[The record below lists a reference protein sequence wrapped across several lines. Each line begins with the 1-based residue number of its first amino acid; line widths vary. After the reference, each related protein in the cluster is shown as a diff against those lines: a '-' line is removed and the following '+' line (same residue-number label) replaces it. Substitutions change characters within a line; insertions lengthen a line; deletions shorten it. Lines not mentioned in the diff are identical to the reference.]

1 MEREIDT
8 LSTIRRSLASLPPSR
23 KLWRAGGMTHKGKN
37 NYMLHV
43 QKEPL
48 PKSQLKLTFTLTPD
62 EAQPYLEEAAKR
74 LSEQTPIPG
83 FRPGH
88 ASFEVVKQRVG
99 EMKILEEA
107 LESIVRKSFIS
118 TILEENIDTVG
129 SPQIDVVKLAPGND
143 IVFTAQVTLM
153 PRAKSLPELTRLSVK
168 ALVPNV
174 QDKEIDLALRDL
186 QRMQTSE
193 VRATAQE
200 AVTLGDKVV
209 ISMNMKLDG
218 VPVEGGQSPNH
229 AVYLNEEYYIPGFK
243 EKLEEMKEGE
253 KRTFTLTFPKEHAQ
267 TMVAGKEVEFDVEL
281 KELFHLQP
289 PALDDA
295 FAIKVGMEDM
305 KALRDIIKKNL
316 LGEKEYEARAKEE
329 KEMLELVA
337 GKTQFE
343 DIPDLLLNEEINK
356 MVLELQRAVEAQ
368 GLEFDTYVKNLGK
381 TLAAMKLDFTPQALM
396 RVKVAIAMREVAREQ
411 GIEVSEKKIDEEL
424 DRIAHGYE
432 DAKTKEQVFSPQY
445 RDYMEQILKNRKVIE
460 HLRGIIIK

>member
-1 MEREIDT
+1 MPNVEKEI
-8 LSTIRRSLASLPPSR
+8 
-23 KLWRAGGMTHKGKN
+23 
-37 NYMLHV
+37 
-43 QKEPL
+43 L
-48 PKSQLKLTFTLTPD
+48 PKNGLKLTFTLTQE

-74 LSEQTPIPG
+74 LSEQTSIPG

-88 ASFEVVKQRVG
+88 ASFDVIKQRLG

-107 LESIVRKSFIS
+107 LESIVRKSFVS
-118 TILEENIDTVG
+118 MILEENIETVG
-129 SPQIDVVKLAPGND
+129 SPKIDVVKLAPGND
-143 IVFTAQVTLM
+143 IVFAAEVTIM
-153 PRAKSLPELTRLSVK
+153 PRAKSLPDLERLSVK
-168 ALVPNV
+168 AQSPSVE
-174 QDKEIDLALRDL
+174 DKEIDMALRDL

-200 AVTLGDKVV
+200 GVTMGDKVV
-209 ISMNMKLDG
+209 VSMNMKLDG

-243 EKLEEMKEGE
+243 EQLIGLKEGE
-253 KRTFTLTFPKEHAQ
+253 KKTFPLAFPKEHVQ

-295 FAIKVGMEDM
+295 FAV
-305 KALRDIIKKNL
+305 ALGTKDFEALKGIIRKNL
-316 LGEKEYEARAKEE
+316 LDEKEHEARTKEE

-343 DIPDLLLNEEINK
+343 DLPDLLINEEINK

-381 TLAAMKLDFTPQALM
+381 TLAAMKIDFTPQALM
-396 RVKVAIAMREVAREQ
+396 RVKVAIAMREIAREQ
-411 GIEVSEKKIDEEL
+411 KIEVSEKEIDEEL
-424 DRIAHGYE
+424 DRAAEGYE
-432 DAKTKEQVFSPQY
+432 DQKTKEQVYSPQY

-460 HLRGIIIK
+460 YLRKVIIK

>member
-1 MEREIDT
+1 MPNI
-8 LSTIRRSLASLPPSR
+8 
-23 KLWRAGGMTHKGKN
+23 
-37 NYMLHV
+37 

-48 PKSQLKLTFTLTPD
+48 PKNGLKLTFTLTQD
-62 EAQPYLEEAAKR
+62 DAQPYLEEAAKR
-74 LSEQTPIPG
+74 LSEQTSIPG

-88 ASFEVVKQRVG
+88 AGFEIVKQRLG

-118 TILEENIDTVG
+118 AILEDDIETVG
-129 SPQIDVVKLAPGND
+129 SPKVDVVKLAPGND
-143 IVFTAQVTLM
+143 IVFTAEVTLM
-153 PRAKSLPELTRLSVK
+153 PRAKSLPDVSRLSVK
-168 ALVPNV
+168 AQTPSVE
-174 QDKEIDLALRDL
+174 DKEIEMALRDL

-200 AVTLGDKVV
+200 GVTMNDKVV
-209 ISMNMKLDG
+209 ISMNMKLEG
-218 VPVEGGQSPNH
+218 VPVEGGQSSNH

-243 EKLEEMKEGE
+243 DQLEGLKEGE
-253 KRTFTLTFPKEHAQ
+253 KKTFTLAFPKEHVQ
-267 TMVAGKEVEFDVEL
+267 TMVAGKDVEFDVEL

-295 FAIKVGMEDM
+295 FATALGMKDM
-305 KALRDIIKKNL
+305 VVLRETIKKNL
-316 LGEKEYEARAKEE
+316 HAEKEHEARTKEE

-343 DIPDLLLNEEINK
+343 DLPDLLVNEEINK
-356 MVLELQRAVEAQ
+356 MILELQRAVEAQ

-381 TLAAMKLDFTPQALM
+381 TLAQMKIDFTPQALM

-411 GIEVSEKKIDEEL
+411 KIEVTDKEVDEEL
-424 DRIAHGYE
+424 DRIAEGYE
-432 DAKTKEQVFSPQY
+432 DQKTREQVYSPQY

-460 HLRGIIIK
+460 YLRGIIIK

>member
-1 MEREIDT
+1 MPNVEKEI
-8 LSTIRRSLASLPPSR
+8 
-23 KLWRAGGMTHKGKN
+23 
-37 NYMLHV
+37 
-43 QKEPL
+43 L
-48 PKSQLKLTFTLTPD
+48 PKNGLKLTFTLTQE

-74 LSEQTPIPG
+74 LSEQTSIPG

-88 ASFEVVKQRVG
+88 ASFDVIKQRLG

-107 LESIVRKSFIS
+107 LESIVRKSFVS
-118 TILEENIDTVG
+118 MILEENIETVG
-129 SPQIDVVKLAPGND
+129 SPKIDVVKLAPGND
-143 IVFTAQVTLM
+143 IVFAAEVTIM
-153 PRAKSLPELTRLSVK
+153 PRAKSLPDLERLSVK
-168 ALVPNV
+168 AQSPSVE
-174 QDKEIDLALRDL
+174 DKEIDMALRDL

-200 AVTLGDKVV
+200 GVTMGDKVV
-209 ISMNMKLDG
+209 VSMNMKLDG

-229 AVYLNEEYYIPGFK
+229 AVYLNEEYYIPVFK
-243 EKLEEMKEGE
+243 EQLIGLKEGE
-253 KRTFTLTFPKEHAQ
+253 KKTFPLAFPKEHVQ

-295 FAIKVGMEDM
+295 FAV
-305 KALRDIIKKNL
+305 ALGTKDFEALKGIIRKNL
-316 LGEKEYEARAKEE
+316 LDEKEHEARTKEE

-343 DIPDLLLNEEINK
+343 DLPDLLINEEINK

-381 TLAAMKLDFTPQALM
+381 TLAAMKIDFTPQALM
-396 RVKVAIAMREVAREQ
+396 RVKVAIAMREIAREQ
-411 GIEVSEKKIDEEL
+411 KIEVSEKEIDEEL
-424 DRIAHGYE
+424 DRAAEGYE
-432 DAKTKEQVFSPQY
+432 DQKTKEQVYSPQY

-460 HLRGIIIK
+460 YLRKVIIK